1 VFCLQRLSDDN
12 KSVTETTSLWLLDV
26 RKATEDMEGLGR
38 DLRDEYMVPVG
49 GADMGLVARQ
59 GAAVYKTTRTDSDQP
74 TAKKSTD
81 EEHNWANDDDGL
93 GSLSYRL
100 YSSE

>member
-1 VFCLQRLSDDN
+1 
-12 KSVTETTSLWLLDV
+12 
-26 RKATEDMEGLGR
+26 
-38 DLRDEYMVPVG
+38 
-49 GADMGLVARQ
+49 MGLVARQ
-59 GAAVYKTTRTDSDQP
+59 GAVYKTTRTDSDQP

-81 EEHNWANDDDGL
+81 EEHNQANEDDGL